1 MHKEGLVSETTPQ
14 ISEQTPH
21 TPLDQPPQA
30 AAPKAKGRGPAWLA
44 LLIGLAGLGVAGW
57 SAWQLYQQ
65 QGRAAQQLS
74 QVQQVGDAAQER
86 LKASEERVAKRLA
99 GLPTADDLATQRD
112 LLVSLQGEQQRLAQS
127 LSGVL
132 GKSREDW
139 RLAEA
144 EHLMRLAMLRLTAL
158 QDVDSAEALV
168 QGADDIL
175 RAQNDPQA
183 FAARGELIKVLEAL
197 RSLPQVDRSGLFLQ
211 LAALRG
217 QVAQLQML
225 APEYIL
231 PADVPSAANAS
242 DSSRWEALW
251 QELSRYVRIDL
262 HADQDVRPQLAGQ
275 SLAQVRLTLALALEQ
290 AQWGA
295 LNGEQEVYRQAL
307 ASASEVLDSYFD
319 RDNQAVQ
326 AMQKRIGE
334 LAGQQVVAGM
344 PKLDDALSTLQAYLK
359 RREAAEL
366 LPEAESVPEPEPEVE
381 IESDAVEEGGQ

>member
-14 ISEQTPH
+14 ISEQTP
-21 TPLDQPPQA
+21 PLAAEPAPQA
-30 AAPKAKGRGPAWLA
+30 AAKASGRGPAWLA
-44 LLIGLAGLGVAGW
+44 LLVGLAGLGVGAW
-57 SAWQLYQQ
+57 SAWQLHQQ
-65 QGRAAQQLS
+65 QGQAAEQL
-74 QVQQVGDAAQER
+74 ER
-86 LKASEERVAKRLA
+86 LREIGAATETRLQGSEDSVAKKLA
-99 GLPTADDLATQRD
+99 GLPSADQLATQRD

-127 LSGVL
+127 LSGLL

-144 EHLMRLAMLRLTAL
+144 EHLLRLAMLRLSAL
-158 QDVDSAEALV
+158 QDVDSAIALV

-197 RSLPQVDRSGLFLQ
+197 RSLPQLDRSGLFLQ

-217 QVAQLQML
+217 QAAQLQTL
-225 APEYIL
+225 TPEYL
-231 PADVPSAANAS
+231 VPAEAPAGANNAS
-242 DSSRWEALW
+242 DASRWEELW
-251 QELSRYVRIDL
+251 QQVSRYVRIDL

-295 LNGEQEVYRQAL
+295 LNGEPEVYRQAL
-307 ASASEVLDSYFD
+307 AAAGDVLDTYFD
-319 RDNQAVQ
+319 RDNQTVQ
-326 AMQKRIGE
+326 ALRQRIGE
-334 LAGQQVVAGM
+334 LAEQPVVAQL
-344 PKLDDALSTLQAYLK
+344 PTLDSALDVLQAYLK

-366 LPEAESVPEPEPEVE
+366 MPDAQAEPALEPDIEA
-381 IESDAVEEGGQ
+381 IEEDGQ

>member
-1 MHKEGLVSETTPQ
+1 MSETTPQ
-14 ISEQTPH
+14 ISEQTPQ
-21 TPLDQPPQA
+21 PAVEQPPR
-30 AAPKAKGRGPAWLA
+30 APSAKGSGPAWLA
-44 LLIGLAGLGVAGW
+44 LLIGLAGLGVGGW

-65 QGRAAQQLS
+65 QGQAAQQLS
-74 QVQQVGDAAQER
+74 QVRQVGDVAKQQVEE
-86 LKASEERVAKRLA
+86 SENRVAQRLA

-144 EHLMRLAMLRLTAL
+144 EHLLRLAMLRLSAL
-158 QDVDSAEALV
+158 QDVESAVALV

-197 RSLPQVDRSGLFLQ
+197 RSLPQLDRSGLFLQ
-211 LAALRG
+211 LAALRE
-217 QVAQLQML
+217 QAAQLQLL

-231 PADVPSAANAS
+231 PAEVQSSVNAS
-242 DSSRWEALW
+242 DSSRWEELW

-307 ASASEVLDSYFD
+307 ASAGDVLDSYFD

-326 AMQKRIGE
+326 ALRKRVEE
-334 LAGQQVVAGM
+334 LSGQPVTTRL
-344 PKLDDALSTLQAYLK
+344 PRLDDALGSLQAYLK

-366 LPEAESVPEPEPEVE
+366 APEDEAEPGSEPQVE
-381 IESDAVEEGGQ
+381 ATEEGGQ

>member
-14 ISEQTPH
+14 ISEQTP
-21 TPLDQPPQA
+21 PLAAEPAPQA
-30 AAPKAKGRGPAWLA
+30 AAKASGRSPAWLA
-44 LLIGLAGLGVAGW
+44 LLVGLAGLGVGAW
-57 SAWQLYQQ
+57 SAWQLHQQ
-65 QGRAAQQLS
+65 QGLAEQQL
-74 QVQQVGDAAQER
+74 ER
-86 LKASEERVAKRLA
+86 LREIGAATETRLQGSEDSVAKKLA
-99 GLPTADDLATQRD
+99 GLPSADQLATQRD

-127 LSGVL
+127 LSGLL

-144 EHLMRLAMLRLTAL
+144 EHLLRLAMLRLSAL
-158 QDVDSAEALV
+158 QDVDSAIALV

-197 RSLPQVDRSGLFLQ
+197 RSLPHLDRSGLFLQ

-217 QVAQLQML
+217 QAAQLQTL
-225 APEYIL
+225 TPEYL
-231 PADVPSAANAS
+231 VPAEAPAGANNAS
-242 DSSRWEALW
+242 DASRWEELW
-251 QELSRYVRIDL
+251 QQVSRYVRIDL

-295 LNGEQEVYRQAL
+295 LNGEPEVYRQAL
-307 ASASEVLDSYFD
+307 AAAGDVLDTYFD

-326 AMQKRIGE
+326 ALRQRIGE
-334 LAGQQVVAGM
+334 LAEQPVVAQL
-344 PKLDDALSTLQAYLK
+344 PKLDNALDVLQAYLK

-366 LPEAESVPEPEPEVE
+366 MPDAQAEPALEPDIEA
-381 IESDAVEEGGQ
+381 IEEDAQ

>member
-14 ISEQTPH
+14 ISEQTP
-21 TPLDQPPQA
+21 PLAAEPAPQA
-30 AAPKAKGRGPAWLA
+30 AAKASGRGPAWLA
-44 LLIGLAGLGVAGW
+44 LLVGLAGLGVGAW
-57 SAWQLYQQ
+57 SAWQLHQQ
-65 QGRAAQQLS
+65 QGLAEQQL
-74 QVQQVGDAAQER
+74 ER
-86 LKASEERVAKRLA
+86 LREIGAATETRLQGSEDSVAKKLA
-99 GLPTADDLATQRD
+99 GLPSADQLATQRD

-127 LSGVL
+127 LSGLL

-144 EHLMRLAMLRLTAL
+144 EHLLRLAMLRLSAL
-158 QDVDSAEALV
+158 QDVDSAIALV

-197 RSLPQVDRSGLFLQ
+197 RSLPQLDRSGLFLQ

-217 QVAQLQML
+217 QAAQLQTL
-225 APEYIL
+225 TPEYL
-231 PADVPSAANAS
+231 VPAEAPAGANNAS
-242 DSSRWEALW
+242 DASRWEELW
-251 QELSRYVRIDL
+251 QQVSRYVRIDL

-295 LNGEQEVYRQAL
+295 LNGEPEVYRQAL
-307 ASASEVLDSYFD
+307 AAAGDVLDTYFD

-326 AMQKRIGE
+326 ALRQRIGE
-334 LAGQQVVAGM
+334 LAEQPVVAQL
-344 PKLDDALSTLQAYLK
+344 PKLDNALDVLQAYLK

-366 LPEAESVPEPEPEVE
+366 MPDAQAEPALEPDIEA
-381 IESDAVEEGGQ
+381 IEEDGQ

>member
-14 ISEQTPH
+14 ISEQTP
-21 TPLDQPPQA
+21 PLAAEPAPQA
-30 AAPKAKGRGPAWLA
+30 AAKASGRGPAWLA
-44 LLIGLAGLGVAGW
+44 LLVGLAGLGVGAW
-57 SAWQLYQQ
+57 SAWQLHQQ
-65 QGRAAQQLS
+65 QGQAAEQL
-74 QVQQVGDAAQER
+74 ER
-86 LKASEERVAKRLA
+86 LREIGAATETRLQGSEDSVAKKLA
-99 GLPTADDLATQRD
+99 GLPSADQLATQRD

-127 LSGVL
+127 LSGLL

-144 EHLMRLAMLRLTAL
+144 EHLLRLAMLRLSAL
-158 QDVDSAEALV
+158 QDVDSAIALV

-183 FAARGELIKVLEAL
+183 FAARVELIKVLEAL
-197 RSLPQVDRSGLFLQ
+197 RSLPQLDRSGLFLQ

-217 QVAQLQML
+217 QAAQLQTL
-225 APEYIL
+225 TPEYL
-231 PADVPSAANAS
+231 VPAEAPAGANNAS
-242 DSSRWEALW
+242 DASRWEELW
-251 QELSRYVRIDL
+251 QQVSRYVRIDL

-295 LNGEQEVYRQAL
+295 LNGEPEVYRQAL
-307 ASASEVLDSYFD
+307 AAAGDVLDTYFD

-326 AMQKRIGE
+326 ALRQRIGE
-334 LAGQQVVAGM
+334 LAEQPVVAQL
-344 PKLDDALSTLQAYLK
+344 PKLDNALDVLQAYLK

-366 LPEAESVPEPEPEVE
+366 MPDAQAEPALEPDIEA
-381 IESDAVEEGGQ
+381 IEEDGQ

>member
-14 ISEQTPH
+14 ISEQTP
-21 TPLDQPPQA
+21 PLAAEPAPQA
-30 AAPKAKGRGPAWLA
+30 AAKASGRGPAWLA
-44 LLIGLAGLGVAGW
+44 LLVGLAGLGVGAW
-57 SAWQLYQQ
+57 SAWQLHQQ
-65 QGRAAQQLS
+65 QGQAAEQL
-74 QVQQVGDAAQER
+74 ER
-86 LKASEERVAKRLA
+86 LREIGAATETRLQGSEDSVAKKLA
-99 GLPTADDLATQRD
+99 GLPSADQLATQRD

-127 LSGVL
+127 LSGLL

-144 EHLMRLAMLRLTAL
+144 EHLLRLAMLRLSAL
-158 QDVDSAEALV
+158 QDVDSAIALV

-197 RSLPQVDRSGLFLQ
+197 RSLPQLDRSGLFLQ

-217 QVAQLQML
+217 QAAQLQTL
-225 APEYIL
+225 TPEYL
-231 PADVPSAANAS
+231 VPAEAPAGANNAS
-242 DSSRWEALW
+242 DASRWEELW
-251 QELSRYVRIDL
+251 QQVSRYVRIDL

-295 LNGEQEVYRQAL
+295 LNGEPEVYRQAL
-307 ASASEVLDSYFD
+307 AAAGDVLDTYFD
-319 RDNQAVQ
+319 RDNQTVQ
-326 AMQKRIGE
+326 ALRQRIGE
-334 LAGQQVVAGM
+334 LAEQPVVAQL
-344 PKLDDALSTLQAYLK
+344 PKLDNALDVLQAYLK

-366 LPEAESVPEPEPEVE
+366 MPDAQAEPALEPDIEA
-381 IESDAVEEGGQ
+381 IEEDAQ

>member
-14 ISEQTPH
+14 ISEQTP
-21 TPLDQPPQA
+21 PLAAEPAPQA
-30 AAPKAKGRGPAWLA
+30 AAKASGRGPAWLA
-44 LLIGLAGLGVAGW
+44 LLVGLAGLGVGAW
-57 SAWQLYQQ
+57 SAWQLHQQ
-65 QGRAAQQLS
+65 QGQAAEQL
-74 QVQQVGDAAQER
+74 ER
-86 LKASEERVAKRLA
+86 LREIGAATETRLQGSEDSVAKKLA
-99 GLPTADDLATQRD
+99 GLPSADQLATQRD

-127 LSGVL
+127 LSGLL

-144 EHLMRLAMLRLTAL
+144 EHLLRLAMLRLSAL
-158 QDVDSAEALV
+158 QDVDSAIALV

-197 RSLPQVDRSGLFLQ
+197 RSLPQLDRSGLFLQ

-217 QVAQLQML
+217 QAAQLQTL
-225 APEYIL
+225 TPEYL
-231 PADVPSAANAS
+231 VPAEAPAGANNAS
-242 DSSRWEALW
+242 DASRWEELW
-251 QELSRYVRIDL
+251 QQVSRYVRIDL

-275 SLAQVRLTLALALEQ
+275 SLAQVRLTLVLALEQ

-295 LNGEQEVYRQAL
+295 LNGEPEVYRQAL
-307 ASASEVLDSYFD
+307 AAAGDVLDSYFD

-326 AMQKRIGE
+326 ALRQRIGE
-334 LAGQQVVAGM
+334 LAEQPVVAQL
-344 PKLDDALSTLQAYLK
+344 PKLDSALDVLQAYLK

-366 LPEAESVPEPEPEVE
+366 MPDAQAEPALEPDIEA
-381 IESDAVEEGGQ
+381 IEEDAQ

>member
-14 ISEQTPH
+14 ISEQTP
-21 TPLDQPPQA
+21 PLAAEPAPQA
-30 AAPKAKGRGPAWLA
+30 AAKANGRGPAWLA
-44 LLIGLAGLGVAGW
+44 LLVGLSGLGVGAW
-57 SAWQLYQQ
+57 SAWQLHQQ
-65 QGRAAQQLS
+65 QGQAAEQL
-74 QVQQVGDAAQER
+74 ER
-86 LKASEERVAKRLA
+86 LREIGATTETRLQGSEDSVAKKLA
-99 GLPTADDLATQRD
+99 GLPSADQLATQRD

-127 LSGVL
+127 LSGLL

-144 EHLMRLAMLRLTAL
+144 EHLLRLAMLRLSAL
-158 QDVDSAEALV
+158 QDVDSAIALV

-197 RSLPQVDRSGLFLQ
+197 RSLPQLDRSGLFLQ

-217 QVAQLQML
+217 QAAQLQTL
-225 APEYIL
+225 TPEYL
-231 PADVPSAANAS
+231 VPAEAPAGANNAS
-242 DSSRWEALW
+242 DASRWEELW
-251 QELSRYVRIDL
+251 QQVSRYVRIDL

-295 LNGEQEVYRQAL
+295 LNGEPEVYRQAL
-307 ASASEVLDSYFD
+307 AAAGDVLDSYFD

-326 AMQKRIGE
+326 ALRQRIGE
-334 LAGQQVVAGM
+334 LAEQPVVAQL
-344 PKLDDALSTLQAYLK
+344 PKLDNALDVLQAYLK

-366 LPEAESVPEPEPEVE
+366 MPDAQAEPALEPDIEA
-381 IESDAVEEGGQ
+381 IEEDGQ

>member
-1 MHKEGLVSETTPQ
+1 MSETAPQ
-14 ISEQTPH
+14 ISEQTPQIQA
-21 TPLDQPPQA
+21 DQPPQA
-30 AAPKAKGRGPAWLA
+30 VAPKTKGRGPAWLA
-44 LLIGLAGLGVAGW
+44 LLVGLAALGAGGW

-65 QGRAAQQLS
+65 QGQAAQQLA
-74 QVQQVGDAAQER
+74 QLRQAGEAAQER
-86 LKASEERVAKRLA
+86 VKASEEHVAKRLA
-99 GLPTADDLATQRD
+99 GLPTAAELATQRD
-112 LLVSLQGEQQRLAQS
+112 LLVSLQGEQQRLAHS
-127 LSGVL
+127 LSGLL

-144 EHLMRLAMLRLTAL
+144 EHLLRLAMLRLSAL
-158 QDVDSAEALV
+158 QDVDSAVALV

-231 PADVPSAANAS
+231 PTEVQSSVNAS

-251 QELSRYVRIDL
+251 EELSRYVRIDL

-334 LAGQQVVAGM
+334 LSGQKVVASM
-344 PKLDDALSTLQAYLK
+344 PKLDDALTGLQAYLK

-366 LPEAESVPEPEPEVE
+366 MPEAQAEPALEPD
-381 IESDAVEEGGQ
+381 IEAIEEGGQ

>member
-14 ISEQTPH
+14 ISEQTP
-21 TPLDQPPQA
+21 PLAAEPAPQA
-30 AAPKAKGRGPAWLA
+30 AAKASGRGPAWLA
-44 LLIGLAGLGVAGW
+44 LLVGLAGLGVGAW
-57 SAWQLYQQ
+57 SAWQLHQQ
-65 QGRAAQQLS
+65 QGQAAEQL
-74 QVQQVGDAAQER
+74 ER
-86 LKASEERVAKRLA
+86 LREIGAATETRLQGSEDSVAKKLA
-99 GLPTADDLATQRD
+99 GLPSADQLATQRD

-127 LSGVL
+127 LSGLL

-144 EHLMRLAMLRLTAL
+144 EHLLRLAMLRLSAL
-158 QDVDSAEALV
+158 QDVDSAIALV

-197 RSLPQVDRSGLFLQ
+197 RSLPQLDRSGLFLQ

-217 QVAQLQML
+217 QAAQLQTL
-225 APEYIL
+225 TPEYL
-231 PADVPSAANAS
+231 VPAEAPAGANNAS
-242 DSSRWEALW
+242 DASRWEELW
-251 QELSRYVRIDL
+251 QQVSRYVRIDL

-295 LNGEQEVYRQAL
+295 LNGEPEVYRQAL
-307 ASASEVLDSYFD
+307 AAAGDVLDSYFD

-326 AMQKRIGE
+326 ALRQRIGE
-334 LAGQQVVAGM
+334 LAEQPVVAQL
-344 PKLDDALSTLQAYLK
+344 PKLDNALDVLQAYLK
-359 RREAAEL
+359 RREAVELMPDAQAEPAL
-366 LPEAESVPEPEPEVE
+366 EPDIEA
-381 IESDAVEEGGQ
+381 IEEDGQ

>member
-14 ISEQTPH
+14 ISEQTP
-21 TPLDQPPQA
+21 PLAAEPAPQA
-30 AAPKAKGRGPAWLA
+30 AAKASGRGPAWLA
-44 LLIGLAGLGVAGW
+44 LLVGLAGLGVGAW
-57 SAWQLYQQ
+57 SAWQLHQQ
-65 QGRAAQQLS
+65 QGQAAEQL
-74 QVQQVGDAAQER
+74 ER
-86 LKASEERVAKRLA
+86 LREIGAATETRLQGSEDSVAKKLA
-99 GLPTADDLATQRD
+99 GLPSADQLATQRD

-127 LSGVL
+127 LSGLL

-144 EHLMRLAMLRLTAL
+144 EHLLRLAMLRLSAL
-158 QDVDSAEALV
+158 QDVDSAIALV

-197 RSLPQVDRSGLFLQ
+197 RSLPQLDRSGLFLQ

-217 QVAQLQML
+217 QAAQLQTL
-225 APEYIL
+225 TPEYL
-231 PADVPSAANAS
+231 VPAEAPAGTNNAS
-242 DSSRWEALW
+242 DASRWEELW
-251 QELSRYVRIDL
+251 QQVSRYVRIDL

-295 LNGEQEVYRQAL
+295 LNGEPEVYRQAL
-307 ASASEVLDSYFD
+307 AAAGDVLDTYFD

-326 AMQKRIGE
+326 ALRQRIGE
-334 LAGQQVVAGM
+334 LAEQPVVAQL
-344 PKLDDALSTLQAYLK
+344 PKLDNALDVLQAYLK
-359 RREAAEL
+359 RREASELMPDAQAEPAL
-366 LPEAESVPEPEPEVE
+366 EPDIEA
-381 IESDAVEEGGQ
+381 IEEDAQ

>member
-14 ISEQTPH
+14 ISEQTP
-21 TPLDQPPQA
+21 PLAAEPAPQA
-30 AAPKAKGRGPAWLA
+30 AAKASGRGPAWLA
-44 LLIGLAGLGVAGW
+44 LLVGLAGLGVGAW
-57 SAWQLYQQ
+57 SAWQLHQQ
-65 QGRAAQQLS
+65 QGQAAEQL
-74 QVQQVGDAAQER
+74 ER
-86 LKASEERVAKRLA
+86 LREIGAATETRLQGSEDSVAKKLA
-99 GLPTADDLATQRD
+99 GLPSADQLATQRD

-127 LSGVL
+127 LSGLL

-144 EHLMRLAMLRLTAL
+144 EHLLRLAMLRLSAL
-158 QDVDSAEALV
+158 QDVDSAIALV

-197 RSLPQVDRSGLFLQ
+197 RSLPQLDRSGLFLQ

-217 QVAQLQML
+217 QAAQLQTL
-225 APEYIL
+225 TPEYL
-231 PADVPSAANAS
+231 VPAEAPAGANNAS
-242 DSSRWEALW
+242 DASRWEELW
-251 QELSRYVRIDL
+251 QQVSRYVRIDL

-295 LNGEQEVYRQAL
+295 LNGEPEVYRQAL
-307 ASASEVLDSYFD
+307 AAAGDVLDTYFD

-326 AMQKRIGE
+326 ALRQRIGE
-334 LAGQQVVAGM
+334 LAEQPVVAQL
-344 PKLDDALSTLQAYLK
+344 PKLDNALDVLQAYLK

-366 LPEAESVPEPEPEVE
+366 MPDAQAEPTLEPDIEA
-381 IESDAVEEGGQ
+381 IEEDVQ

>member
-14 ISEQTPH
+14 ISEQTP
-21 TPLDQPPQA
+21 PLAAEPAPQA
-30 AAPKAKGRGPAWLA
+30 AAKASGRGPAWLA
-44 LLIGLAGLGVAGW
+44 LLVGLAGLGVGAW
-57 SAWQLYQQ
+57 SAWQLHQQ
-65 QGRAAQQLS
+65 QGQAAEQL
-74 QVQQVGDAAQER
+74 ER
-86 LKASEERVAKRLA
+86 LREIGAATETRLQGSEDSVAKKLA
-99 GLPTADDLATQRD
+99 GLPSADQLATQRD

-127 LSGVL
+127 LSGLL

-144 EHLMRLAMLRLTAL
+144 EHLLRLAMLRLSAL
-158 QDVDSAEALV
+158 QDVDSAIALV

-197 RSLPQVDRSGLFLQ
+197 RSLPQLDRSGLFLQ

-217 QVAQLQML
+217 QAAQLQTL
-225 APEYIL
+225 TPEYL
-231 PADVPSAANAS
+231 VPAEAPAGTNNAS
-242 DSSRWEALW
+242 DASRWEELW
-251 QELSRYVRIDL
+251 QQVSRYVRIDL

-295 LNGEQEVYRQAL
+295 LNGEPEVYRQAL
-307 ASASEVLDSYFD
+307 AAAGDVLDTYFD

-326 AMQKRIGE
+326 ALRQRIGE
-334 LAGQQVVAGM
+334 LAEQPVVAQL
-344 PKLDDALSTLQAYLK
+344 PKLDNALDVLQAYLK

-366 LPEAESVPEPEPEVE
+366 MPDAQAEPALEPDIEA
-381 IESDAVEEGGQ
+381 IEEDGQ

>member
-1 MHKEGLVSETTPQ
+1 MDKEGLVSETTPQ
-14 ISEQTPH
+14 ISEQTPQ
-21 TPLDQPPQA
+21 LAADQPPQA
-30 AAPKAKGRGPAWLA
+30 VAPKAKGRGPAWLA
-44 LLIGLAGLGVAGW
+44 LLVGLAALGAGGW
-57 SAWQLYQQ
+57 SAWQLHQQ
-65 QGRAAQQLS
+65 QGQAAQQLA
-74 QVQQVGDAAQER
+74 QFQQAGEAAQAR
-86 LKASEERVAKRLA
+86 VKASEDHVAKRLA
-99 GLPTADDLATQRD
+99 GLPTADELATQRD

-127 LSGVL
+127 LSGLL

-144 EHLMRLAMLRLTAL
+144 EHLLRLAMLRLTAL
-158 QDVDSAEALV
+158 QDVDSAIALV

-183 FAARGELIKVLEAL
+183 FAARGELIKVLEEL
-197 RSLPQVDRSGLFLQ
+197 RGMPQIDRSGLFLQ

-231 PADVPSAANAS
+231 PVEVPSTVSAS
-242 DSSRWEALW
+242 DSSRWDTLW

-326 AMQKRIGE
+326 ALQKRVAE
-334 LAGQQVVAGM
+334 LSGQSVSTQL
-344 PKLDDALSTLQAYLK
+344 PKLDNALNTLQAYLK

-366 LPEAESVPEPEPEVE
+366 LPETEEPAAEA
-381 IESDAVEEGGQ
+381 IEEGGQ

>member
-14 ISEQTPH
+14 ISEQTP
-21 TPLDQPPQA
+21 PLAAEPAPQA
-30 AAPKAKGRGPAWLA
+30 AAKASGRGPAWLA
-44 LLIGLAGLGVAGW
+44 LLLGLAGLGVGAW
-57 SAWQLYQQ
+57 SAWQLHQQ
-65 QGRAAQQLS
+65 QGQAAEQL
-74 QVQQVGDAAQER
+74 ER
-86 LKASEERVAKRLA
+86 LREIGAATETRLQGSEDSVAKKLA
-99 GLPTADDLATQRD
+99 GLPSADQLATQRD

-127 LSGVL
+127 LSGLL

-144 EHLMRLAMLRLTAL
+144 EHLLRLAMLRLSAL
-158 QDVDSAEALV
+158 QDVDSAIALV

-197 RSLPQVDRSGLFLQ
+197 RSLPQLDRSGLFLQ

-217 QVAQLQML
+217 QAAQLQTL
-225 APEYIL
+225 TPEYL
-231 PADVPSAANAS
+231 VPAEAPAGTNNAS
-242 DSSRWEALW
+242 DASRWEELW
-251 QELSRYVRIDL
+251 QQVSRYVRIDL

-295 LNGEQEVYRQAL
+295 LNGEPEVYRQAL
-307 ASASEVLDSYFD
+307 AAAGDVLDTYFD
-319 RDNQAVQ
+319 RDNQTVQ
-326 AMQKRIGE
+326 ALRQRIGE
-334 LAGQQVVAGM
+334 LAEQPVVAQL
-344 PKLDDALSTLQAYLK
+344 PKLDNALDVLQAYLK

-366 LPEAESVPEPEPEVE
+366 MPDAQAEPALEPDIEA
-381 IESDAVEEGGQ
+381 IEEDAQ

>member
-14 ISEQTPH
+14 ISEQTP
-21 TPLDQPPQA
+21 PLAAEPAPQA
-30 AAPKAKGRGPAWLA
+30 AAKTSGRGPAWLA
-44 LLIGLAGLGVAGW
+44 LLVGLSGLGVGAW
-57 SAWQLYQQ
+57 SAWQLHQQ
-65 QGRAAQQLS
+65 QGQAAEQL
-74 QVQQVGDAAQER
+74 ER
-86 LKASEERVAKRLA
+86 LREIGAATETRLQGSEDSVAKKLA
-99 GLPTADDLATQRD
+99 GLPSADQLATQRD

-127 LSGVL
+127 LSGLL

-144 EHLMRLAMLRLTAL
+144 EHLLRLAMLRLSAL
-158 QDVDSAEALV
+158 QDVDSAIALV

-197 RSLPQVDRSGLFLQ
+197 RSLPQLDRSGLFLQ

-217 QVAQLQML
+217 QAVQLQTL
-225 APEYIL
+225 TPEYL
-231 PADVPSAANAS
+231 VPAEAPAGTNNAS
-242 DSSRWEALW
+242 DASRWEELW
-251 QELSRYVRIDL
+251 QQVSRYVRIDL

-275 SLAQVRLTLALALEQ
+275 SLAQVRLTLVLALEQ

-295 LNGEQEVYRQAL
+295 LNGEPEVYRQAL
-307 ASASEVLDSYFD
+307 AAAGDVLDSYFD

-326 AMQKRIGE
+326 ALRQRIGE
-334 LAGQQVVAGM
+334 LAEQPVVAQL
-344 PKLDDALSTLQAYLK
+344 PKLDSALDVLQAYLK

-366 LPEAESVPEPEPEVE
+366 MPDAQAEPALEPDIEA
-381 IESDAVEEGGQ
+381 IEEDGQ

>member
-14 ISEQTPH
+14 ISEQTP
-21 TPLDQPPQA
+21 PLAAEPAPQA
-30 AAPKAKGRGPAWLA
+30 AAKASGRGPAWLA
-44 LLIGLAGLGVAGW
+44 LLVGLAGLGVGAW
-57 SAWQLYQQ
+57 SAWQLHQQ
-65 QGRAAQQLS
+65 QGQAAEQL
-74 QVQQVGDAAQER
+74 ER
-86 LKASEERVAKRLA
+86 LREIGAATETRLQGSEDSVAKKLA
-99 GLPTADDLATQRD
+99 GLPSADQLATQRD

-127 LSGVL
+127 LSGLL

-144 EHLMRLAMLRLTAL
+144 EHLLRLAMLRLSAL
-158 QDVDSAEALV
+158 QDVDSAIALV

-197 RSLPQVDRSGLFLQ
+197 RSLPQLDRSGLFLQ

-217 QVAQLQML
+217 QAAQLQTL
-225 APEYIL
+225 TPEYL
-231 PADVPSAANAS
+231 VPAEAPAGANNAS
-242 DSSRWEALW
+242 DASRWEELW
-251 QELSRYVRIDL
+251 QQVSRYVRIDL

-295 LNGEQEVYRQAL
+295 LNGEPEVYRQAL
-307 ASASEVLDSYFD
+307 AAAGDVLDSYFD

-326 AMQKRIGE
+326 ALRQRIGE
-334 LAGQQVVAGM
+334 LAEQPVVAQL
-344 PKLDDALSTLQAYLK
+344 PKLDNALDVLQAYLK

-366 LPEAESVPEPEPEVE
+366 MPDAQAEPALEPDIEA
-381 IESDAVEEGGQ
+381 IEEDGQ

>member
-14 ISEQTPH
+14 ISEQTP
-21 TPLDQPPQA
+21 PLAAEPAPQA
-30 AAPKAKGRGPAWLA
+30 AAKTSGRGPAWLA
-44 LLIGLAGLGVAGW
+44 LLVGLSGLGVGAW
-57 SAWQLYQQ
+57 SAWQLHQQ
-65 QGRAAQQLS
+65 QGQAAEQL
-74 QVQQVGDAAQER
+74 ER
-86 LKASEERVAKRLA
+86 LREIGAATETRLQGSEDSVAKKLA
-99 GLPTADDLATQRD
+99 GLPSADQLATQRD

-127 LSGVL
+127 LSGLL

-144 EHLMRLAMLRLTAL
+144 EHLLRLAMLRLSAL
-158 QDVDSAEALV
+158 QDVDSAIALV

-197 RSLPQVDRSGLFLQ
+197 RSLPQLDRSGLFLQ

-217 QVAQLQML
+217 QAAQLQTL
-225 APEYIL
+225 TPEYL
-231 PADVPSAANAS
+231 VPAEAPAGANNAS
-242 DSSRWEALW
+242 DASRWEELW
-251 QELSRYVRIDL
+251 QQVSRYVRIDL

-295 LNGEQEVYRQAL
+295 LNGEPEVYRQAL
-307 ASASEVLDSYFD
+307 AAAGDVLDTYFD

-326 AMQKRIGE
+326 ALRQRIGE
-334 LAGQQVVAGM
+334 LAEQPVVAQL
-344 PKLDDALSTLQAYLK
+344 PKLDNALDVLQAYLK

-366 LPEAESVPEPEPEVE
+366 MPDAQAEPALEPDIEA
-381 IESDAVEEGGQ
+381 IEEDGQ

>member
-14 ISEQTPH
+14 ISEQTP
-21 TPLDQPPQA
+21 PLAAEPAPQA
-30 AAPKAKGRGPAWLA
+30 AAKTSGRGPAWLA
-44 LLIGLAGLGVAGW
+44 LLVGLAGLGVGAW
-57 SAWQLYQQ
+57 SAWQLHQQ
-65 QGRAAQQLS
+65 QGQAAEQL
-74 QVQQVGDAAQER
+74 ER
-86 LKASEERVAKRLA
+86 LREIGAATETRLQGSEDSVAKKLA
-99 GLPTADDLATQRD
+99 GLPSADQLATQRD

-127 LSGVL
+127 LSGLL

-144 EHLMRLAMLRLTAL
+144 EHLLRLAMLRLSAL
-158 QDVDSAEALV
+158 QDVDSAIALV

-197 RSLPQVDRSGLFLQ
+197 RSLPQLDRSGLFLQ

-217 QVAQLQML
+217 QAAQLQTL
-225 APEYIL
+225 TPEYL
-231 PADVPSAANAS
+231 VPAEAPAGANNAS
-242 DSSRWEALW
+242 DASRWEELW
-251 QELSRYVRIDL
+251 QQVSRYVRIDL

-295 LNGEQEVYRQAL
+295 LNGEPEVYRQAL
-307 ASASEVLDSYFD
+307 AAAGDVLDTYFD

-326 AMQKRIGE
+326 ALRQRIGE
-334 LAGQQVVAGM
+334 LAEQPVVAQL
-344 PKLDDALSTLQAYLK
+344 PKLDNALDVLQAYLK

-366 LPEAESVPEPEPEVE
+366 MPDAQAEPALEPDIEA
-381 IESDAVEEGGQ
+381 IEEDAQ

>member
-14 ISEQTPH
+14 ISEQTP
-21 TPLDQPPQA
+21 PLAAEPAPQA
-30 AAPKAKGRGPAWLA
+30 AAKASGRGPAWLA
-44 LLIGLAGLGVAGW
+44 LLVGLAGLGVGAW
-57 SAWQLYQQ
+57 SAWQLHQQ
-65 QGRAAQQLS
+65 QGQAAEQL
-74 QVQQVGDAAQER
+74 ER
-86 LKASEERVAKRLA
+86 LREIGAATETRLQGSEDSVAKKLA
-99 GLPTADDLATQRD
+99 GLPSADQLATQRD

-127 LSGVL
+127 LSGLL

-144 EHLMRLAMLRLTAL
+144 EHLLRLAMLRLSAL
-158 QDVDSAEALV
+158 QDVDSAIALV

-197 RSLPQVDRSGLFLQ
+197 RSLPQLDRSGLFLQ

-217 QVAQLQML
+217 QAVQLQTL
-225 APEYIL
+225 TPEYL
-231 PADVPSAANAS
+231 VPAEAPAGANNAS
-242 DSSRWEALW
+242 DASRWEELW
-251 QELSRYVRIDL
+251 QQVSRYVRIDL

-275 SLAQVRLTLALALEQ
+275 SLAQVRLTLVLALEQ

-295 LNGEQEVYRQAL
+295 LNGEPEVYRQAL
-307 ASASEVLDSYFD
+307 AAAGDVLDTYFD

-326 AMQKRIGE
+326 ALRQRIGE
-334 LAGQQVVAGM
+334 LAEQPVVAQL
-344 PKLDDALSTLQAYLK
+344 PKLDNALDVLQAYLK

-366 LPEAESVPEPEPEVE
+366 MPDAQAEPALEPDIEA
-381 IESDAVEEGGQ
+381 IEEDGQ

>member
-14 ISEQTPH
+14 ISEQTP
-21 TPLDQPPQA
+21 PLAAEPAPQA
-30 AAPKAKGRGPAWLA
+30 AAKAGGRGPAWLA
-44 LLIGLAGLGVAGW
+44 LLLGLAGLGVGAW
-57 SAWQLYQQ
+57 SAWQLHQQ
-65 QGRAAQQLS
+65 QGQAAEQL
-74 QVQQVGDAAQER
+74 ER
-86 LKASEERVAKRLA
+86 LREIGAATETRLQGSEDSVAKKLA
-99 GLPTADDLATQRD
+99 GLPSADQLATQRD

-127 LSGVL
+127 LSGLL

-144 EHLMRLAMLRLTAL
+144 EHLLRLAMLRLSAL
-158 QDVDSAEALV
+158 QDVDSAIALV

-197 RSLPQVDRSGLFLQ
+197 RSLPQLDRSGLFLQ

-217 QVAQLQML
+217 QAAQLQTL
-225 APEYIL
+225 TPEYL
-231 PADVPSAANAS
+231 VPAEAPAGTNNAS
-242 DSSRWEALW
+242 DASRWEELW
-251 QELSRYVRIDL
+251 QQVSRYVRIDL

-295 LNGEQEVYRQAL
+295 LNGEPEVYRQAL
-307 ASASEVLDSYFD
+307 AAAGDVLDTYFD
-319 RDNQAVQ
+319 RDNQTVQ
-326 AMQKRIGE
+326 ALRQRIGE
-334 LAGQQVVAGM
+334 LAEQPVVAQL
-344 PKLDDALSTLQAYLK
+344 PKLDNALDVLQAYLK

-366 LPEAESVPEPEPEVE
+366 MPDAQAEPALEPDIEA
-381 IESDAVEEGGQ
+381 IEEDGQ

>member
-1 MHKEGLVSETTPQ
+1 VSETAPQ
-14 ISEQTPH
+14 ISEQTPQ
-21 TPLDQPPQA
+21 TQVDQPPLA
-30 AAPKAKGRGPAWLA
+30 VAPKAKGRGPAWLA
-44 LLIGLAGLGVAGW
+44 LLVGLAALGASGW

-65 QGRAAQQLS
+65 QGQAAQQLS
-74 QVQQVGDAAQER
+74 QVRQLGDAAKQQIEE
-86 LKASEERVAKRLA
+86 SENNVAKKLA
-99 GLPTADDLATQRD
+99 GLPTADQLATQRD

-127 LSGVL
+127 LSGLL

-144 EHLMRLAMLRLTAL
+144 EHLLRLAMLRLSAL
-158 QDVDSAEALV
+158 QDVDSAVALV

-231 PADVPSAANAS
+231 PTEVQSTVNAS

-251 QELSRYVRIDL
+251 EELSRYVRIDL

-334 LAGQQVVAGM
+334 LSGQKVVASM
-344 PKLDDALSTLQAYLK
+344 PKLDDALTGLQAYLK

-366 LPEAESVPEPEPEVE
+366 MPEAEPALEPDVE
-381 IESDAVEEGGQ
+381 AIEEGGQ

>member
-14 ISEQTPH
+14 ISEQTP
-21 TPLDQPPQA
+21 PLAAEPAPQA
-30 AAPKAKGRGPAWLA
+30 AAKTSGRGPAWLA
-44 LLIGLAGLGVAGW
+44 LLVGLSGLGVGAW
-57 SAWQLYQQ
+57 SAWQLHQQ
-65 QGRAAQQLS
+65 QGQAAEQL
-74 QVQQVGDAAQER
+74 ER
-86 LKASEERVAKRLA
+86 LREIGAATETRLQGSEDSVAKKLA
-99 GLPTADDLATQRD
+99 GLPSADQLATQRD

-127 LSGVL
+127 LSGLL

-144 EHLMRLAMLRLTAL
+144 EHLLRLAMLRLSAL
-158 QDVDSAEALV
+158 QDVDSAIALV

-197 RSLPQVDRSGLFLQ
+197 RSLPQLDRSGLFLQ

-217 QVAQLQML
+217 QAAQLQTL
-225 APEYIL
+225 TPEYL
-231 PADVPSAANAS
+231 VPAEAPAGTNNAS
-242 DSSRWEALW
+242 DASRWEELW
-251 QELSRYVRIDL
+251 QQVSRYVRIDL
-262 HADQDVRPQLAGQ
+262 LADQDVRPQLAGQ

-295 LNGEQEVYRQAL
+295 LNGEPEVYRQAL
-307 ASASEVLDSYFD
+307 AAAGDVLDSYFD

-326 AMQKRIGE
+326 ALRQRIGE
-334 LAGQQVVAGM
+334 LAEQPVVAQL
-344 PKLDDALSTLQAYLK
+344 PKLDNALDVLQAYLK

-366 LPEAESVPEPEPEVE
+366 MPDAQAEPALEPDIDA
-381 IESDAVEEGGQ
+381 IEEDGQ

>member
-14 ISEQTPH
+14 ISEQTP
-21 TPLDQPPQA
+21 PLAAEPASQA
-30 AAPKAKGRGPAWLA
+30 AAKASGRGPAWLA
-44 LLIGLAGLGVAGW
+44 LLVGLAGLGVGAW
-57 SAWQLYQQ
+57 SAWQLHQQ
-65 QGRAAQQLS
+65 QGQAAEQL
-74 QVQQVGDAAQER
+74 ER
-86 LKASEERVAKRLA
+86 LREIGAATETRLQGSEDSVAKKLA
-99 GLPTADDLATQRD
+99 GLPSADQLATQRD

-127 LSGVL
+127 LSGLL

-144 EHLMRLAMLRLTAL
+144 EHLLRLAMLRLSAL
-158 QDVDSAEALV
+158 QDVDSAIALV

-197 RSLPQVDRSGLFLQ
+197 RSLPQLDRSGLFLQ

-217 QVAQLQML
+217 QAAQLQTL
-225 APEYIL
+225 TPEYL
-231 PADVPSAANAS
+231 VPAEAPAGANNAS
-242 DSSRWEALW
+242 DASRWEELW
-251 QELSRYVRIDL
+251 QQVSRYVRIDL

-295 LNGEQEVYRQAL
+295 LNGEPEVYRQAL
-307 ASASEVLDSYFD
+307 AAAGDVLDTYFD

-326 AMQKRIGE
+326 ALRQRIGE
-334 LAGQQVVAGM
+334 LAEQPVVAQL
-344 PKLDDALSTLQAYLK
+344 PKLDNALDVLQAYLK

-366 LPEAESVPEPEPEVE
+366 MPDAQAEPALEPDIEA
-381 IESDAVEEGGQ
+381 IEEDGQ

>member
-14 ISEQTPH
+14 ISEQTP
-21 TPLDQPPQA
+21 PLAAEPAPQA
-30 AAPKAKGRGPAWLA
+30 AAKASGRGPAWLA
-44 LLIGLAGLGVAGW
+44 LLVGLAGLGVGAW
-57 SAWQLYQQ
+57 SAWQLHQQ
-65 QGRAAQQLS
+65 QGQAAEQL
-74 QVQQVGDAAQER
+74 ER
-86 LKASEERVAKRLA
+86 LREIGATTETRLQGSEDNVAKKLA
-99 GLPTADDLATQRD
+99 GLPSADQLATQRD

-127 LSGVL
+127 LSGLL

-144 EHLMRLAMLRLTAL
+144 EHLLRLAMLRLSAL
-158 QDVDSAEALV
+158 QDVDSAIALV

-197 RSLPQVDRSGLFLQ
+197 RSLPQLDRSGLFLQ

-217 QVAQLQML
+217 QAAQLQTL
-225 APEYIL
+225 TPEYL
-231 PADVPSAANAS
+231 VPAEAPAGANNAS
-242 DSSRWEALW
+242 DASRWEELW
-251 QELSRYVRIDL
+251 QQVSRYVRIDL

-295 LNGEQEVYRQAL
+295 LNGEPEVYRQAL
-307 ASASEVLDSYFD
+307 AAAGDVLDTYFD
-319 RDNQAVQ
+319 RDNQTVQ
-326 AMQKRIGE
+326 ALRQRIGE
-334 LAGQQVVAGM
+334 LAEQPVVAQL
-344 PKLDDALSTLQAYLK
+344 PKLDNALDVLQAYLK

-366 LPEAESVPEPEPEVE
+366 MPDAQAEPTLEPDIEA
-381 IESDAVEEGGQ
+381 IEEDGQ

>member
-1 MHKEGLVSETTPQ
+1 MSETTPQ
-14 ISEQTPH
+14 ISEQTPQ
-21 TPLDQPPQA
+21 LAADQPPQA
-30 AAPKAKGRGPAWLA
+30 VAPKAKGRGPAWLA
-44 LLIGLAGLGVAGW
+44 LLVGLAALGAGGW
-57 SAWQLYQQ
+57 SAWQLHQQ
-65 QGRAAQQLS
+65 QGQAAQQLA
-74 QVQQVGDAAQER
+74 QFQQAGEAAQAR
-86 LKASEERVAKRLA
+86 LKASEDHVAKRLA
-99 GLPTADDLATQRD
+99 GLPTADELATQRD

-127 LSGVL
+127 LSGLL

-144 EHLMRLAMLRLTAL
+144 EHLLRLAMLRLTAL
-158 QDVDSAEALV
+158 QDVYSAIALV

-197 RSLPQVDRSGLFLQ
+197 RGMPQIDRSGLFLQ

-231 PADVPSAANAS
+231 PAEVPSTVSAS

-295 LNGEQEVYRQAL
+295 LNGQQEVYRQAL

-326 AMQKRIGE
+326 ALQKRVGE
-334 LAGQQVVAGM
+334 LAGQSVATQL
-344 PKLDDALSTLQAYLK
+344 PKLDDALNTLQAYLK

-366 LPEAESVPEPEPEVE
+366 LPEAES
-381 IESDAVEEGGQ
+381 AVEPAVEAIEEDGQ

>member
-44 LLIGLAGLGVAGW
+44 LLVGLAGLGVAGW
-57 SAWQLYQQ
+57 SAWQLHQQ

-74 QVQQVGDAAQER
+74 QVQQVGEAAQER

-366 LPEAESVPEPEPEVE
+366 LPEAESVSEPEVE

>member
-1 MHKEGLVSETTPQ
+1 MDKEGLVSETTPQ

-21 TPLDQPPQA
+21 TPLDQSPQA
-30 AAPKAKGRGPAWLA
+30 VAPKAKGRGPAWLA
-44 LLIGLAGLGVAGW
+44 LLVGLAGLGVAGW

-74 QVQQVGDAAQER
+74 QVQQVGEAAQER

-366 LPEAESVPEPEPEVE
+366 LPEAESVPEPEVK

>member
-14 ISEQTPH
+14 ISEQTP
-21 TPLDQPPQA
+21 PLAAEPAPQA
-30 AAPKAKGRGPAWLA
+30 AVKASGRGPAWLA
-44 LLIGLAGLGVAGW
+44 LLVGLAGLGVGAW
-57 SAWQLYQQ
+57 SAWQLQQQ
-65 QGRAAQQLS
+65 QGQAEQQL
-74 QVQQVGDAAQER
+74 ER
-86 LKASEERVAKRLA
+86 LREIGAATETRLQGSEDSVAKKLA
-99 GLPTADDLATQRD
+99 GLPSADQLATQRD

-127 LSGVL
+127 LSGLL

-144 EHLMRLAMLRLTAL
+144 EHLLRLAMLRLSAL
-158 QDVDSAEALV
+158 QDVDSAIALV

-197 RSLPQVDRSGLFLQ
+197 RSLPQLDRSGLFLQ

-217 QVAQLQML
+217 QAAQLQTL
-225 APEYIL
+225 TPEYL
-231 PADVPSAANAS
+231 VPAEAPAGTNNAS
-242 DSSRWEALW
+242 DASRWEELW
-251 QELSRYVRIDL
+251 QQVSRYVRIDL

-295 LNGEQEVYRQAL
+295 LNGEPEVYRQAL
-307 ASASEVLDSYFD
+307 AAAGDVLDTYFD

-326 AMQKRIGE
+326 ALRQRIGE
-334 LAGQQVVAGM
+334 LAEQPVVAQL
-344 PKLDDALSTLQAYLK
+344 PKLDNALDVLQAYLK

-366 LPEAESVPEPEPEVE
+366 MPDAQAEPALEPDIEA
-381 IESDAVEEGGQ
+381 IEEDGQ